1 MTTKGILK
9 INKIFEF
16 YKWKHIP
23 ILYLNM
29 NQKEIILQTMDGK
42 KKEMQKTSVV
52 CLNNAYVYSL
62 RILNLHT
69 VTP

>member
-1 MTTKGILK
+1 MKTHT
-9 INKIFEF
+9 
-16 YKWKHIP
+16 YSVSKHEP
-23 ILYLNM
+23 KRN
-29 NQKEIILQTMDGK
+29 NFANDGWK
-42 KKEMQKTSVV
+42 KKEMQKTSVI

>member
-1 MTTKGILK
+1 M
-9 INKIFEF
+9 E
-16 YKWKHIP
+16 
-23 ILYLNM
+23 
-29 NQKEIILQTMDGK
+29 